1 MCLRKEVQDWCTE
14 SSYGTLSEYS
24 EQLEDSLE
32 MAEQRRQTCSARTRR
47 QTQQSDA
54 QFWNSQPDPVLI
66 ERGQTQAVQIVRDMI
81 NPTPT
86 TGDVTASNTTGVSA
100 VPPMVYVDEEGL
112 EEQFLT
118 EDEVSQEV
126 LDITAN
132 RVTTPVGDSDVA
144 PLDPIYT
151 QRSQQETE
159 LDLQPSRGP
168 KEDSMVNVLDQFL
181 DDNYEDVLRTSNI
194 QTNFSISVSNNNVD
208 GKPCLP
214 LSWIVPDGT
223 NRTLEEIHDKKVS
236 NGISPGGRTSRCN
249 GSHIT

>member
-1 MCLRKEVQDWCTE
+1 
-14 SSYGTLSEYS
+14 
-24 EQLEDSLE
+24 
-32 MAEQRRQTCSARTRR
+32 
-47 QTQQSDA
+47 
-54 QFWNSQPDPVLI
+54 
-66 ERGQTQAVQIVRDMI
+66 MI
-81 NPTPT
+81 DT
-86 TGDVTASNTTGVSA
+86 TGSNTTGASA

-132 RVTTPVGDSDVA
+132 RVTTPVGDNDVA
-144 PLDPIYT
+144 PLDPIYM

-168 KEDSMVNVLDQFL
+168 KEDSLVNDLDQFL
-181 DDNYEDVLRTSNI
+181 DDNYEDILRTSNI
-194 QTNFSISVSNNNVD
+194 QTNFSISTNNNNVT

-223 NRTLEEIHDKKVS
+223 NRTLEEIHDKKVA
-236 NGISPGGRTSRCN
+236 NGTSLGAGQPGAIVVTLPRL
-249 GSHIT
+249 